1 MQAAVRR
8 GRIGQWVDVKHHIQ
22 GQSTSTLQN
31 IATERDNPSNHP
43 SFNFTTS
50 QWTLQFSVSAHPCWR
65 SERSAV
71 ALLWA
76 SLSVCAR
83 DASEETRI
91 SYIDGGEIAAAAAAA
106 VARSASATYAP
117 LSLSPLAR
125 CSADTR
131 DKPAITSV
139 VTNSGA
145 LVGSEER
152 EEGGRAASASLLHMM
167 MMMAE

>member
-1 MQAAVRR
+1 M
-8 GRIGQWVDVKHHIQ
+8 
-22 GQSTSTLQN
+22 
-31 IATERDNPSNHP
+31 
-43 SFNFTTS
+43 
-50 QWTLQFSVSAHPCWR
+50 
-65 SERSAV
+65 
-71 ALLWA
+71 
-76 SLSVCAR
+76 CAR

-91 SYIDGGEIAAAAAAA
+91 SYIDGGEIAAAAA

-125 CSADTR
+125 CSADNDTR

-152 EEGGRAASASLLHMM
+152 VEGGRAASASLLHMM

>member
-1 MQAAVRR
+1 M
-8 GRIGQWVDVKHHIQ
+8 
-22 GQSTSTLQN
+22 
-31 IATERDNPSNHP
+31 
-43 SFNFTTS
+43 
-50 QWTLQFSVSAHPCWR
+50 
-65 SERSAV
+65 
-71 ALLWA
+71 
-76 SLSVCAR
+76 CAR

-91 SYIDGGEIAAAAAAA
+91 SYIDGGEIAAAAAAAA